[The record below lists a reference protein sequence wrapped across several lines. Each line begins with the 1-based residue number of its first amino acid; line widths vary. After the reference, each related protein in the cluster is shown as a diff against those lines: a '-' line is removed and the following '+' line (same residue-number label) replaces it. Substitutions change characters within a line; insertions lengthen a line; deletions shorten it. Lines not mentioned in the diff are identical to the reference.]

1 MLILFLLSFS
11 LIILLS
17 TICYC
22 LIEIRFLRF
31 EKSNLNY
38 GLVGILGLFTL
49 SIISSYTHIFYPHNY
64 THNLIIIF
72 FGLLSLIFLN
82 KNFLKESKY
91 ILAIFFLLFI
101 SILMSKT
108 NEDFG
113 YYHLPNSLQFA
124 QQKLQFGLGNLN
136 HGFKHISSLFMIMS
150 LNYLPTFEFY
160 LFNLTNLLFL
170 TFLIIFLFTEIY
182 FRNKTNL
189 NLSNVLLSLFLVLFL
204 AKFARLAEYGSD
216 LSGQIV
222 ISIYFF
228 YLIEFFFNNN
238 IKKEEKINYLK
249 ISLILIVF
257 AITLKF
263 ISAIY
268 SVLYLMFF
276 YLVKNKKFLLLNL
289 LKFNFLIFIILPLLI
304 FIFLTF
310 QPLVV

>member
-1 MLILFLLSFS
+1 MLILFFIFS

-17 TICYC
+17 TIGYG
-22 LIEIRFLRF
+22 LITIRLLRF

-228 YLIEFFFNNN
+228 I
-238 IKKEEKINYLK
+238 
-249 ISLILIVF
+249 
-257 AITLKF
+257 
-263 ISAIY
+263 
-268 SVLYLMFF
+268 
-276 YLVKNKKFLLLNL
+276 
-289 LKFNFLIFIILPLLI
+289 
-304 FIFLTF
+304 
-310 QPLVV
+310 